1 MSHEIETQKRF
12 WDTEIGA
19 FNSIY
24 THKKSKFQILLDKIF
39 RKDMYQRFEFTIEN
53 SEPIK
58 GKTFLDVGCGTGLY
72 SVEFARRDAKHVTG
86 LDISENMTQ
95 ASLKYARDNNVE
107 KSCDFFQSDLLEYK
121 TNTKFD
127 VTIGIGLFDYI
138 KDPLPVIRKMRELTN
153 DKLILSFPRLFTWR
167 APVRKVR
174 LALKKCDVYFYTKGN
189 LKTLMKAAGIKEYR
203 IKKVGKLYCVVGL
216 CSSSEQHFT
225 R

>member
-1 MSHEIETQKRF
+1 MSNEIETQKIF
-12 WDTEIGA
+12 WDSEICD

-24 THKKSKFQILLDKIF
+24 THKKSKFQVLLDKVF

-72 SVEFARRDAKHVTG
+72 SVEFARREAKRVTG
-86 LDISENMTQ
+86 LDISANMIQ
-95 ASLKYARDNNVE
+95 ASLKYASDNNVE
-107 KSCDFFQSDLLEYK
+107 KCCDFHQSDLLEYK
-121 TNTKFD
+121 TNTKVD

-138 KDPLPVIRKMRELTN
+138 KDPLSVIRKMRELTN

-174 LALKKCDVYFYTKGN
+174 LGLKKCDVYFYTKGSI
-189 LKTLMKAAGIKEYR
+189 KSLMKAAGIREYR
-203 IKKVGKLYCVVGL
+203 IEKVGKLYCVVGF
-216 CSSSEQHFT
+216 CSS
-225 R
+225 